1 MPWSNLGQSEHQNN
15 NASNGLQYTEYTNPR
30 VYSGIFFF
38 NGEGEKGK
46 FFFTIECQL
55 ISPMENTN
63 TPCLLKGYFEN
74 NIAPPS
80 VDFSS
85 KMFHVN
91 MKILFMLFIVT

>member
-1 MPWSNLGQSEHQNN
+1 MP
-15 NASNGLQYTEYTNPR
+15 
-30 VYSGIFFF
+30 VMDYSTLNIRIQGSTVVFFFF